1 MEKENDCCELML
13 VTVDEERLILGHCL
27 VSCFTSCMVCL
38 GIQSRMIN
46 RDGLGMLDKDDADWI
61 NLCDSAG

>member
-27 VSCFTSCMVCL
+27 VSCFTS
-38 GIQSRMIN
+38 
-46 RDGLGMLDKDDADWI
+46 
-61 NLCDSAG
+61 